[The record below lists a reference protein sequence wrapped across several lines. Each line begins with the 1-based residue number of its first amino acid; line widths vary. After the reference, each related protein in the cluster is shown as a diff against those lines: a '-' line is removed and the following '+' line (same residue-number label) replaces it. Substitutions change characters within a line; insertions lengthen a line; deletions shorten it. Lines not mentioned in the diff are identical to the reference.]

1 MEYECQS
8 VEYAHDIVGAMVI
21 ASTVIFT
28 LVSIV
33 AIINTIVIFRCKNV
47 NERPLF
53 VVLQTIFLNLFC
65 VSYAIYFALELPIL
79 KKEENKAI
87 TNIVATIGDCFLT
100 AHDWIF
106 T

>member
-1 MEYECQS
+1 MEYECAS
-8 VEYAHDIVGAMVI
+8 VVYSHDIVRAMLI
-21 ASTVIFT
+21 ASTVIFI

-33 AIINTIVIFRCKNV
+33 AIINTIVIFRCKTA